1 MLFLGQREALLLWE
15 GVEVKALEDVATVT
29 FLDAKRAAI
38 PELETPED
46 VVGLWSPC
54 DHCLV
59 TEVTPKTRQSILGS
73 VCPTKYVQ
81 SSYGLRKS

>member
-1 MLFLGQREALLLWE
+1 MWE
-15 GVEVKALEDVATVT
+15 GVEVKPLEDVARVT
-29 FLDAKRAAI
+29 SLDAERAAI

-73 VCPTKYVQ
+73 VYPTKYAQ
-81 SSYGLRKS
+81 GSYGLRKS